1 MRFLEIV
8 IALILGIYEVKCI
21 HEREHRGLAL
31 LGMDMGWETSEFN
44 KQWMGSP
51 TAMLMLSRPSMFV
64 FMPCKRKKGIAQCC
78 VTADLT
84 VFLGSF

>member
-31 LGMDMGWETSEFN
+31 LGMEMGWETSEFN

-51 TAMLMLSRPSMFV
+51 TATLMLSCPSMFYALQKK
-64 FMPCKRKKGIAQCC
+64 KRHCPMLC
-78 VTADLT
+78 HC
-84 VFLGSF
+84 